1 MATDLLKSSL
11 DVWHFDC
18 SLLNLVIHLAYLL
31 PILQTKDLMVRST
44 SIQLL
49 DHLSEGIKT

>member
-1 MATDLLKSSL
+1 MATDLLKTSL

-18 SLLNLVIHLAYLL
+18 LVLNLVIHLAYLL
-31 PILQTKDLMVRST
+31 SILQTKDHMIRST